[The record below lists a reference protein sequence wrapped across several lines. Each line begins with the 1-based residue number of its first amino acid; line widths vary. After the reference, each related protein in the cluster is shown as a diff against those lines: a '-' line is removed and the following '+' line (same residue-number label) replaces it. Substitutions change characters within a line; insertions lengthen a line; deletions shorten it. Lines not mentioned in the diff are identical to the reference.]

1 MDAKKKI
8 TKIEL
13 DKKGKKQR
21 VAAYTRVSSNSE
33 EQLHSIQSQTDY
45 YKSKIM
51 SMNDVIFAGVYIDEG
66 MTGTRM
72 DKREG
77 FQKMMID
84 CKNNKIDRILT
95 KSISR
100 FARNILETL
109 VVLRE
114 LKGMGVSV
122 YFEQENIDTAGNGSE
137 VILSI
142 YSALAE
148 MESKNISMNQ
158 RWGFRKRAREGI
170 YNQSRLPYGYKRND
184 KKEVVIDGD
193 EARIVEMIFDMYV
206 NRNMSTV
213 KIRKYLNDNHIGNRT
228 WSQNGLV
235 NMLMNERYCGD
246 MLLQKK
252 YTTDEFP
259 YRLVRNHGDME
270 QYYVYDVFPKIV
282 DREMLERS
290 QRKIRVSQNKY
301 NKNQTDRNKT
311 YAFTSKV
318 TCSTCGSTFKRR
330 VQKGR
335 IFWGCPK
342 HLEEASLCPVKAIS
356 EEELK
361 EGAISILCRLKENIF
376 MLEEYLN
383 HANDFLTDNESSL
396 ELKKIDEAL
405 GSIKRKMHKLHEDY
419 RKKKID
425 FRNFHERYTTF
436 QREHKGIYQKRKII
450 EEEMQKN
457 IKADET
463 LSIIQLLKNKEIS
476 GFDEELF
483 DSVVDK
489 ICITQNE
496 IDYKLKNDF
505 IITIKRE

>member
-8 TKIEL
+8 TRIEL

-72 DKREG
+72 DKRDG

-158 RWGFRKRAREGI
+158 RWGFRKRAKQGI
-170 YNQSRLPYGYKRND
+170 YNQSRLPYGYKRNG
-184 KKEVVIDGD
+184 KKEIVIDEE
-193 EARIVEMIFDMYV
+193 EAKIVKMIFDMYV

-213 KIRKYLNDNHIGNRT
+213 RIRKYLNDNHIGNRT

-282 DREMLERS
+282 DREIVEKS
-290 QRKIRVSQNKY
+290 QRKMRVSQNKY
-301 NKNQTDRNKT
+301 NKNQIGSNKT

-318 TCSTCGSTFKRR
+318 KCSTCGSTFKRR

-342 HLEEASLCPVKAIS
+342 HLEKATLCPVGTIS
-356 EEELK
+356 EEDLQ
-361 EGAISILCRLKENIF
+361 EGAISVLCRLKENIF

-383 HANDFLTDNESSL
+383 HANDFLTDSESSM
-396 ELKKIDEAL
+396 ELKKIDESL
-405 GSIKRKMHKLHEDY
+405 GSIKRKMYKLHEEY
-419 RKKKID
+419 RKEKVD
-425 FRNFHERYTTF
+425 FQNFHERYTTF
-436 QREHKGIYQKRKII
+436 QREQQNRYQKRKII
-450 EEEMQKN
+450 EEKMQKS

-463 LSIIQLLKNKEIS
+463 LSIIHLLNKQEIH
-476 GFDEELF
+476 GFDEEQF
-483 DSVVDK
+483 NSVIDK
-489 ICITQNE
+489 IYVSQST
-496 IDYKLKNDF
+496 IDYKLKNDL
-505 IITIKRE
+505 ILTIKRK

>member
-8 TKIEL
+8 TRIEV
-13 DKKGKKQR
+13 DKKSKKQR

-66 MTGTRM
+66 LTGTRM
-72 DKREG
+72 DKRDG
-77 FQKMMID
+77 FQTMMID

-148 MESKNISMNQ
+148 MESRNISMNQ
-158 RWGFRKRAREGI
+158 RWGFRKRAKQGI
-170 YNQSRLPYGYKRND
+170 YNQSKLPYGYKRNRE
-184 KKEVVIDGD
+184 KEIVIDEGK
-193 EARIVEMIFDMYV
+193 AKIVKMIFDMYV

-213 KIRKYLNDNHIGNRT
+213 GIRKYLNDNHIGNRT

-235 NMLMNERYCGD
+235 NMLINERYCGD

-252 YTTDEFP
+252 YTVDEFP
-259 YRLVRNHGDME
+259 YRLVRNHGDIE
-270 QYYVYDVFPKIV
+270 QYYVYDAFPKII
-282 DREMLERS
+282 DREMIEKS
-290 QRKIRVSQNKY
+290 QYKIRSSQNKY

-311 YAFTSKV
+311 YVFTSKIM
-318 TCSTCGSTFKRR
+318 CSICGSTFKRR
-330 VQKGR
+330 VQKER
-335 IFWGCPK
+335 IFWGCSK
-342 HLEEASLCPVKAIS
+342 HLEEALLCPVRAIR
-356 EEELK
+356 EEELQ
-361 EGAISILCRLKENIF
+361 EGAISVLCRLKENIF
-376 MLEEYLN
+376 MFEEYLN
-383 HANDFLTDNESSL
+383 HANDFLTDSESNM
-396 ELKKIDEAL
+396 ELKKIDESL
-405 GSIKRKMHKLHEDY
+405 GSIEKRKHRLHDEY
-419 RKKKID
+419 RKEKID
-425 FRNFHERYTTF
+425 FQTFHERYATI
-436 QREHKGIYQKRKII
+436 QREQQNRYQKRKII
-450 EEEMQKN
+450 EEKIQKS

-463 LSIIQLLKNKEIS
+463 LSIIHLLNKQEIH
-476 GFDEELF
+476 GFDEEQF
-483 DSVVDK
+483 NSVIDK
-489 ICITQNE
+489 IYVSQST
-496 IDYKLKNDF
+496 IDYKLKNDL
-505 IITIKRE
+505 ILTIKRK